1 MENNEKG
8 KLYKK
13 IRDDIRVELGKF
25 VQGDFV
31 GTEVSFA
38 EKYNVSRPTIRKAVE
53 LLIEEGVLERKAGIG
68 LVIPSAQKHPNKHKD
83 SILIIANIQKRDI
96 NLFSKSILGIIDYA
110 NSLNYSY
117 QIINHSDKVLRNDI
131 LRRLN
136 LDLFAGAVLTAYN
149 DIYDTEMLDLLNAN
163 NIPFVLIDNPLEK
176 GIYNYVV
183 ADDYIGGYMI
193 GDYLGQLGHKKIMFL
208 STTNMAKT
216 LENRL
221 QGIKDGLE
229 KHKVFLAPN
238 DIIWLSFEAEA
249 EPYIAGRAVSG
260 NFNYTAIACGN
271 DITALFAYNA
281 LNALGINIPGQVSI
295 TGFDGSIGEVL
306 TPIKFTTVKIP
317 GYDMGHE
324 AARILFESLL
334 NNSAH
339 TKKIILDVS
348 LEIGNSTA
356 PVSP

>member
-1 MENNEKG
+1 MESNEKG

-53 LLIEEGVLERKAGIG
+53 LLIEEGVLERKAGKG
-68 LVIPSAQKHPNKHKD
+68 LVIPSAQKHPNKNKD

-110 NSLNYSY
+110 NPLNYSY
-117 QIINHSDKVLRNDI
+117 QIINHSDKVLRNNI
-131 LRRLN
+131 LRKLN
-136 LDLFAGAVLTAYN
+136 LELFAGAVLTAYN
-149 DIYDTEMLDLLNAN
+149 DSYDMEMIDLLNAN
-163 NIPFVLIDNPLEK
+163 HIPFVLIDNPLEK

-193 GDYLGQLGHKKIMFL
+193 GEHLGRLGHKKIMFL
-208 STTNMAKT
+208 STANRAKT

-229 KHKVFLAPN
+229 KHDAFLTPN
-238 DIIWLSFEAEA
+238 DIIRLSSEAEA
-249 EPYIAGRAVSG
+249 EPYISGRAVSG
-260 NFNYTAIACGN
+260 NFNYTAVACCN
-271 DITALFAYNA
+271 DITALYAYNA
-281 LNALGINIPGQVSI
+281 LNSLNISIPGQVSI
-295 TGFDGSIGEVL
+295 TGFDGSIGEIL
-306 TPIKFTTVKIP
+306 SPIKFTTIKIP
-317 GYDMGHE
+317 GYDMGYE
-324 AARILFESLL
+324 AARILFEYIL
-334 NNSAH
+334 NNSTH
-339 TKKIILDVS
+339 TKKNILDVS

-356 PVSP
+356 PANL